1 MKVRDRPT
9 VRVNVSVRSEMC
21 KLCMRDFETAQRN
34 LQTAQFAN
42 YIAQIDK
49 SRTTQIFMSC
59 DMNTMR

>member
-21 KLCMRDFETAQRN
+21 KLCMRDFETAQ
-34 LQTAQFAN
+34 FAN

-49 SRTTQIFMSC
+49 SRTTQIFVSC